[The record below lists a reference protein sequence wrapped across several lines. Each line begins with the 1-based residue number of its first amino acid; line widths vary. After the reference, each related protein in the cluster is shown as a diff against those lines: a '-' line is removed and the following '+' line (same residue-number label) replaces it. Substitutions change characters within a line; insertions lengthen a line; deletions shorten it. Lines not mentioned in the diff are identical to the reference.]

1 MYVRATYSLAKS
13 LPTSYVSMSSPRE
26 GPSGSGAERREAH
39 RKKASSYTRLVWVNE
54 SSVYATITEE
64 AEKRRQRKSATSQPA
79 AGSHGSLFLSTS
91 LNFHTVNILSLRA
104 RGELWRRS
112 KLAQI
117 R

>member
-1 MYVRATYSLAKS
+1 M
-13 LPTSYVSMSSPRE
+13 
-26 GPSGSGAERREAH
+26 
-39 RKKASSYTRLVWVNE
+39 WVNE

>member
-1 MYVRATYSLAKS
+1 MPLSAQKQR
-13 LPTSYVSMSSPRE
+13 
-26 GPSGSGAERREAH
+26 ERRAAQ
-39 RKKASSYTRLVWVNE
+39 RAAKAQDAARGQPKPRAPKPQSDWVGATRIMWVNE

>member
-1 MYVRATYSLAKS
+1 MD
-13 LPTSYVSMSSPRE
+13 
-26 GPSGSGAERREAH
+26 GSGTDDDDTLERHADTNKLTGH
-39 RKKASSYTRLVWVNE
+39 
-54 SSVYATITEE
+54 TEE

-104 RGELWRRS
+104 RGELCLWRRS